1 MDTKKIIKQYTKDGL
16 SCKEIAES
24 LGTYS
29 KKIERLLK
37 KNGVELRSKSEAA
50 KNAIKTGRAKPVNE
64 EGKPRSESDKIAISL
79 GMEKRWKN
87 MPEDKRNKIKSQA
100 KERWENIP
108 KEKRREMQIKA
119 GQALQRTTVE
129 GSKAEKSLKNS
140 LENNGYEV
148 QMHKKGLIQGNFEID
163 LLLPALNTIIE
174 IDGPQH
180 FLPIFGEERLAE
192 VVKLDGIKNGLL
204 LGRGFCVVRIK
215 YLCNNF
221 NKAVERRLWALV
233 SEAIEEIA
241 KEFPPKGKRFI
252 ELEIN

>member
-1 MDTKKIIKQYTKDGL
+1 MNTKKIIKQYTQDGL
-16 SCKEIAES
+16 SCKEIADS

-37 KNGVELRSKSEAA
+37 KNGVELRTKSEAA
-50 KNAIKTGRAKPVNE
+50 KNAFKSGRSAPSIKKGEK
-64 EGKPRSESDKIAISL
+64 RSESDKIAISI
-79 GMEKRWKN
+79 GMEKRWKA
-87 MPEDKRNKIKSQA
+87 MPESQREQIKAEA
-100 KERWENIP
+100 KERWDKIP
-108 KEKRREMQIKA
+108 EEKRREMQVKA
-119 GQALQRTTVE
+119 GQALRKTCTE
-129 GSKAEKSLKNS
+129 GSKAEKSLKS
-140 LENNGYEV
+140 KLEANGYEV

-204 LGRGFCVVRIK
+204 LGKGFCVIRVK

-221 NKAVERRLWALV
+221 NKAVERRLWDLV
-233 SEAIEEIA
+233 SKAVANVE
-241 KEFPPKGKRFI
+241 KKFPPKDKRFI

>member
-1 MDTKKIIKQYTKDGL
+1 MNTKEIIKQYTKEGL

-37 KNGVELRSKSEAA
+37 KNGVTLRTKSEAA
-50 KNAIKTGRAKPVNE
+50 KNALKTGRSTPSVKKGE
-64 EGKPRSESDKIAISL
+64 KRSESDKIAISI
-79 GMEKRWKN
+79 GMEKRWKT
-87 MPEDKRNKIKSQA
+87 MPESQREQIKAGAKDRWDK
-100 KERWENIP
+100 IP
-108 KEKRREMQIKA
+108 ADKKRDMQVKA
-119 GQALQRTTVE
+119 GQALRKTCTE
-129 GSKAEKSLKNS
+129 GSKAEKSLKS
-140 LENNGYEV
+140 HLEANGYEV
-148 QMHKKGLIQGNFEID
+148 VMHKKGLIQGNFEID

-180 FLPIFGEERLAE
+180 FLPIFGEERLAD

-204 LGRGFCVVRIK
+204 LGRGFCVVRVK

-233 SEAIEEIA
+233 SKTIESISLDFPA
-241 KEFPPKGKRFI
+241 KDKRFI